1 MIFDYEAWKTR
12 HVECVEKISRL
23 CDFDESKDFVKCN
36 SALCVMNCAMQDIY
50 SYFERSNASFAEL
63 CFLIRN
69 IDVIISGILD
79 INNIIFG
86 IGLNKQENAIER
98 CFTDKS
104 SVCKFRTLRSQ
115 ILAHPVDTHY
125 INKDGELEI
134 IYLEDVQPYNPNIDG
149 FIIEKKCDYVKR
161 MCKPI
166 SNTSYFEP
174 LTLDEDII
182 PVINT
187 IIKSLKLLSDSVE
200 HLIKQTEEKMSLI
213 PLEINRNS
221 MQDYIISLDRELE
234 KRYPAAVENIF
245 FGDGSE
251 ERYSIVFECIDYFNA
266 SFIDETQKKYCVF
279 LEYIKSELNK
289 IETDLQ
295 NMRFD
300 EDQYFLLLYNPD
312 FASSLSYEKQKMEYL
327 RRSKDTTYTEEYIG
341 NDTQSNSLWGIKC
354 FRDLMPYINEY
365 IPVDVNVSDKEL
377 YCQYVAAVYLS
388 NLDEIK

>member
-23 CDFDESKDFVKCN
+23 CDLDESKDFVKCN
-36 SALCVMNCAMQDIY
+36 SALCVMNYAMQDIY
-50 SYFERSNASFAEL
+50 SYFERSNESFAEL

-69 IDVIISGILD
+69 IDVIITGILD

-86 IGLNKQENAIER
+86 IGLNKQEKAIER

-125 INKDGELEI
+125 IDKDGELEI

-187 IIKSLKLLSDSVE
+187 VIKSLKLLSDSVE
-200 HLIKQTEEKMSLI
+200 HLIKQTEGKMSLI
-213 PLEINRNS
+213 PLEISRNS

-234 KRYPAAVENIF
+234 KRYPAAVENIVF
-245 FGDGSE
+245 DDGSE

-266 SFIDETQKKYCVF
+266 SFTNETQEKYCVF
-279 LEYIKSELNK
+279 LEYINSELNK

-300 EDQYFLLLYNPD
+300 EDKYFLLLYNPD

-341 NDTQSNSLWGIKC
+341 NDTPSNSLWGIKC

-377 YCQYVAAVYLS
+377 YCQYVAAEYLS
-388 NLDEIK
+388 NVKIQK